1 QDWQPPFA
9 CDVDKLHFTPR
20 IQRLNELE
28 AQTRVKLNFLDQIA
42 KFWELQGCTLKIPH
56 VERKILDLFQ
66 LNRLVAEEGGFD
78 VVCKERK
85 WTKIA
90 TRMGFAPG
98 KAVGSHIRAH
108 YERIL
113 YPYNLF
119 QSGASLLC
127 LQKPDLTSDTKD
139 KEYKPHDIP
148 QRQSVQPSETCP
160 PARRAKRLR
169 AEVRE
174 SVFLWASALWG
185 QYLNFA
191 ISILCFLVS
200 FPFQRESKTKL
211 HQKSQ
216 VTELPA
222 CSLTRSSLKCSN
234 SYSGTFLLQVDLY
247 VCLLCGSGN
256 DEDRLLLCD
265 GCDDSYHTFCLIP
278 PLHDVPK
285 GDWRCPQCLAQ
296 ECNKPQEAFGF
307 EQAARDYTLRTFG
320 EMADAF
326 KSDYFNMPVHMV
338 PTELVEKEF
347 WRLVS
352 TIEEDVTVEYGADI
366 ASKEFGSGFP
376 VRGGKFKVRP
386 EEEEYLDSG
395 WNLNNM
401 PVMEQSVLAH
411 ITADICGMKLPW
423 LYVGMCFSSFCWHIE
438 DHWSYSINYL
448 HWGEP
453 KTWYGA
459 PGYAAEQLED
469 VMKKLAPELFES
481 QPDLLHQL
489 VTIMNPNTLMAHG
502 VPVYRTNQCAGEFVI
517 TFPRAYHSGFNQ
529 GFNFAEAVNFCTV
542 DWLPLGRQCVEHYRL
557 LHRYCVFSHDEM
569 ICKMASKAD
578 VLDVVVAST
587 VQKDMAVMIEDEKRL
602 REKLDK
608 LGVTDSERVAFEL
621 FPDDERQCLKCK
633 TTCFMSAVYCPC
645 KPGLLVCLYHVED
658 LCSCP
663 TYKYKLGYRYT
674 LEELY
679 PMMTALKMRA
689 ESYNEW
695 ASNVNEALEAKIN
708 NKKSLISFKALIEES
723 EMKKFP
729 DNDLLR
735 HLRLVT
741 QDADKCASVAQ
752 QLLNGKR
759 QTRYRSG
766 GGKCQNQ
773 LTVNELRLF
782 VRQLYALPCVLSQ
795 TPLLKDLLDRV
806 EAFQQQSQK
815 LLSEEMPSAADLQEL
830 LDVSFDFDVDLPQL
844 AELRIRLEQ
853 ARWLEDVQLT
863 SSDHSSLTL
872 DDMRRLIDSGVG
884 LAPYPAVEKAMAK
897 LQELLT
903 VSEHWDDKARNLI
916 KARPR
921 QSLSSLVAAVKEIE
935 EIPAYL
941 PSGVALKDAV
951 QKAKDWLQEV
961 EALQVGG
968 RVPVLDTLA
977 ELVTRG
983 RSIPVHLDYLPRL
996 ESLVSEVQA
1005 WKECAANTFLC
1016 ENSPYSLLEVLCPR
1030 CDIGMLNLKRK
1041 QKKLKETVP
1050 SGKKKST
1057 KLETLS
1063 DLERALSES
1072 KDTASA
1078 MATLGEARLKEMEAL
1093 RSLRAAN
1100 EVKVLSSEEDTEL
1113 KVCLCQKE
1121 PAAPMIQ
1128 CELCRGFFH
1137 TGCVSVPTVL
1147 QGPRVWLCPHC
1158 HRSEKPPLEKIL
1170 PLLASLQRIRVRL
1183 PEGDALRYMIER
1195 TVNWQHRAQQML
1207 YSGNLKLIQDKVGS
1221 GLLYTR
1227 WQTTSGQLPET
1238 NKVRLKLLVGF
1249 LAVGDAWDTTHYPS
1263 PAGHGAI
1270 GHNSL
1275 CVAIQPVLY
1284 PSDPSI
1290 KSMSLQLR
1298 QGCCV
1303 GQYQMLCTSPGA
1315 ELKLWCQWIRGEVLV
1330 SAVSQHCCPVLVSGL
1345 MNATSPREAS
1355 SSNHG
1360 SWAALALAK
1369 VKNVEHLDG
1378 FEKVTCKNSCGDCTE
1393 LDELMMEAQLLQVS
1407 LPEIQELYQ
1416 ILFTKQSP
1424 ALQTEQR
1431 SPAGAPRKKDGIS
1444 YMERKLKRRF
1454 ERESFCDGKRA
1465 RVKKVRTPKKKKLKL
1480 NHSKDL
1486 CTNKLERERERLL
1499 EMQRSAESHL
1509 LPSDTS
1515 FSEQEDSEDEDAIC
1529 PAVNCLQPEGD
1540 EVDWVQ
1546 CDGSCNQWFHQVCVG
1561 ISPEMAEKEDYIC
1574 ISCTGK

>member
-1 QDWQPPFA
+1 MEAPGPRPAPALGGPGPLGEFLPPPECPVFEPSWEEFADPFAFIHKIRPIAEQTGICKVRPPPDWQPPFA

-42 KFWELQGCTLKIPH
+42 KYWELQGSTLKIPH

-66 LNRLVAEEGGFD
+66 LNKLVAEEGGFA
-78 VVCKERK
+78 VVCKDRK

-90 TRMGFAPG
+90 TKMGFAPG
-98 KAVGSHIRAH
+98 KAVGSHIRGH

-113 YPYNLF
+113 NPYNLF
-119 QSGASLLC
+119 LSGDSLRC
-127 LQKPDLTSDTKD
+127 LQKPNLTTDTKD

-148 QRQSVQPSETCP
+148 QRQSVQPLETCP
-160 PARRAKRLR
+160 PARRAKRMR
-169 AEVRE
+169 AEAMNIKIEPEETAEARTHNLRRRMGCPAPKCE
-174 SVFLWASALWG
+174 NEKAGKNSLKPEPAERKE
-185 QYLNFA
+185 
-191 ISILCFLVS
+191 C
-200 FPFQRESKTKL
+200 
-211 HQKSQ
+211 
-216 VTELPA
+216 VTESEKEKP
-222 CSLTRSSLKCSN
+222 RSRAKKTTSA
-234 SYSGTFLLQVDLY
+234 VDLY

-285 GDWRCPQCLAQ
+285 GDWRCPKCLAQ
-296 ECNKPQEAFGF
+296 ECSKPQEAFGF

-376 VRGGKFKVRP
+376 VRDGKVKLSP

-453 KTWYGA
+453 KTWYGV
-459 PGYAAEQLED
+459 PGYAAEQLET
-469 VMKKLAPELFES
+469 VMKRLAPELFIS

-489 VTIMNPNTLMAHG
+489 VTIMNPNTLMTHE

-587 VQKDMAVMIEDEKRL
+587 VQKDMAIMIEDEKAL
-602 REKLDK
+602 RETVRK
-608 LGVTDSERVAFEL
+608 LGVIDSERMDFEL
-621 FPDDERQCLKCK
+621 LPDDERQCVKCK
-633 TTCFMSAVYCPC
+633 TTCFMSAISCSC
-645 KPGLLVCLYHVED
+645 KPGLLVCLHHVKE

-663 TYKYKLGYRYT
+663 PYKYKLRYRYT
-674 LEELY
+674 LDDLY
-679 PMMTALKMRA
+679 PMMNALKLRA

-695 ASNVNEALEAKIN
+695 ALNVNEALEAKIN
-708 NKKSLISFKALIEES
+708 KKKSLVSFKALIEES

-741 QDADKCASVAQ
+741 QDAEKCASVAQ

-766 GGKCQNQ
+766 GGKSHNQ
-773 LTVNELRLF
+773 LTVNELRQF
-782 VRQLYALPCVLSQ
+782 VSQLHALPCVLSQ
-795 TPLLKDLLDRV
+795 TPLLKGLLTRV
-806 EAFQQQSQK
+806 EDFQQHSQK
-815 LLSEEMPSAADLQEL
+815 LLSEEMPSAAELQDL
-830 LDVSFDFDVDLPQL
+830 LDVSFEFDVELPQL
-844 AELRIRLEQ
+844 AEMRVRLEQ
-853 ARWLEDVQLT
+853 AHWLEEVQQACL
-863 SSDHSSLTL
+863 DPSSLTL
-872 DDMRRLIDSGVG
+872 DDMRRLIDLGVG
-884 LAPYPAVEKAMAK
+884 LAPYSAVEKAMAR

-903 VSEHWDDKARNLI
+903 VSEHWDDKARSLL

-921 QSLSSLVAAVKEIE
+921 HSLNSLATVVKEIE

-941 PSGVALKDAV
+941 PNGAALKDSV
-951 QKAKDWLQEV
+951 QRARDWLQDV
-961 EALQVGG
+961 EALQAGG
-968 RVPVLDTLA
+968 RVPVLDTLI

-983 RSIPVHLDYLPRL
+983 RSIPVHLNSLPRL
-996 ESLVSEVQA
+996 ESLVAEVHV
-1005 WKECAANTFLC
+1005 WKECAANTFLTD
-1016 ENSPYSLLEVLCPR
+1016 NSSYSLLE
-1030 CDIGMLNLKRK
+1030 
-1041 QKKLKETVP
+1041 
-1050 SGKKKST
+1050 
-1057 KLETLS
+1057 
-1063 DLERALSES
+1063 
-1072 KDTASA
+1072 
-1078 MATLGEARLKEMEAL
+1078 MATLGEARLREMEAL
-1093 RSLRAAN
+1093 QSLRQAN
-1100 EVKVLSSEEDTEL
+1100 EGKLLSPVQDVEM
-1113 KVCLCQKE
+1113 KVCLCQKA

-1128 CELCRGFFH
+1128 CELCRDAFH
-1137 TGCVSVPTVL
+1137 TGCVAVPSIT
-1147 QGPRVWLCPHC
+1147 QGPRIWLCPHC
-1158 HRSEKPPLEKIL
+1158 RRSEKPPLEKIL

-1195 TVNWQHRAQQML
+1195 TVNWQHRARQL
-1207 YSGNLKLIQDKVGS
+1207 LSSGNLQSMQERAGS
-1221 GLLYTR
+1221 GLLCGR
-1227 WQTTSGQLPET
+1227 WQAAAGQAPET
-1238 NKVRLKLLVGF
+1238 SKLSQPPGSTSFSLP
-1249 LAVGDAWDTTHYPS
+1249 DDWDNRTSYLHS
-1263 PAGHGAI
+1263 PFSTGRSCIPLHG
-1270 GHNSL
+1270 L
-1275 CVAIQPVLY
+1275 
-1284 PSDPSI
+1284 
-1290 KSMSLQLR
+1290 
-1298 QGCCV
+1298 
-1303 GQYQMLCTSPGA
+1303 SPEVS
-1315 ELKLWCQWIRGEVLV
+1315 ELL
-1330 SAVSQHCCPVLVSGL
+1330 
-1345 MNATSPREAS
+1345 
-1355 SSNHG
+1355 
-1360 SWAALALAK
+1360 
-1369 VKNVEHLDG
+1369 
-1378 FEKVTCKNSCGDCTE
+1378 
-1393 LDELMMEAQLLQVS
+1393 MEAQLLQVS

-1416 ILFTKQSP
+1416 TLLAKPSP
-1424 ALQTEQR
+1424 AQQADR
-1431 SPAGAPRKKDGIS
+1431 GSPVRPSSEKSDGCRAKRDGVGGLES
-1444 YMERKLKRRF
+1444 KLKRRL
-1454 ERESFCDGKRA
+1454 EREGLSAERWE
-1465 RVKKVRTPKKKKLKL
+1465 RVAKTRTPKKKRIKL
-1480 NHSKDL
+1480 SRRKD
-1486 CTNKLERERERLL
+1486 TNSFKLERARGSELVP
-1499 EMQRSAESHL
+1499 SADTQS

-1515 FSEQEDSEDEDAIC
+1515 CSEQEASEDEDAVC
-1529 PAVNCLQPEGD
+1529 PAASCLQPEGD

-1546 CDGSCNQWFHQVCVG
+1546 CDGSCNRWFHQVCVG
-1561 ISPEMAEKEDYIC
+1561 VSPETAEEEDYVC
-1574 ISCTGK
+1574 ACCAATDAPGRR

>member
-1 QDWQPPFA
+1 MAEFLPPPECPVFEPSWEEFADPFAFIHKIRPIAEQTGICKDWQPPFA

-119 QSGASLLC
+119 QSGASLLAPDICSKLMCLVDHAVLKKC
-127 LQKPDLTSDTKD
+127 LQKPDLTNDTKD

-169 AEVRE
+169 AEATNIKTESETPEARTHNLRRRMGCTPSKCENEKEIHSTVKRE
-174 SVFLWASALWG
+174 LAEKREHTGDMEKEKPKSRSKKPTS
-185 QYLNFA
+185 
-191 ISILCFLVS
+191 SIIRKIHG
-200 FPFQRESKTKL
+200 PK
-211 HQKSQ
+211 
-216 VTELPA
+216 
-222 CSLTRSSLKCSN
+222 
-234 SYSGTFLLQVDLY
+234 VDLY

-376 VRGGKFKVRP
+376 VRDGKFKVRP

-557 LHRYCVFSHDEM
+557 LNRYCVFSHDEM

-578 VLDVVVAST
+578 DLDVVVAST
-587 VQKDMAVMIEDEKRL
+587 VQKDMSIMIEDERAL
-602 REKLDK
+602 REAVRK
-608 LGVTDSERVAFEL
+608 LGVTETERVAFEML
-621 FPDDERQCLKCK
+621 PDDERQCLKCK
-633 TTCFMSAVYCPC
+633 TTCFMSAVYCSC

-674 LEELY
+674 LDDLY
-679 PMMTALKMRA
+679 PMMNALKSRA

-723 EMKKFP
+723 EIKKFP

-766 GGKCQNQ
+766 GGKSQNQ

-806 EAFQQQSQK
+806 EAFQQHSQK
-815 LLSEEMPSAADLQEL
+815 LLSEEIPSAAELQKL
-830 LDVSFDFDVDLPQL
+830 LDVSFEFDVDLPQL
-844 AELRIRLEQ
+844 PELRIRLEQ
-853 ARWLEDVQLT
+853 AHWLEDVQQACA
-863 SSDHSSLTL
+863 DQSSLTL

-903 VSEHWDDKARNLI
+903 ISEHWDDKARNLI

-921 QSLSSLVAAVKEIE
+921 QTLSSLVAAVKEIE

-941 PSGVALKDAV
+941 PNGIVLKDVA

-961 EALQVGG
+961 EALQGGG
-968 RVPVLDTLA
+968 RVPVLDTLV
-977 ELVTRG
+977 ELLTRG

-996 ESLVSEVQA
+996 ESLVAEVQA
-1005 WKECAANTFLC
+1005 WKECASNTFLT
-1016 ENSPYSLLEVLCPR
+1016 ENSPYCLLEVLCPR
-1030 CDIGMLNLKRK
+1030 CDIGISGLKKK
-1041 QKKLKETVP
+1041 QKKLKEPVP
-1050 SGKKKST
+1050 SGKKKGT
-1057 KLETLS
+1057 KLESLS

-1072 KDTASA
+1072 RDTASA

-1093 RSLRAAN
+1093 RCLRAAN
-1100 EVKVLSSEEDTEL
+1100 EGKVLATEEDGEM

-1121 PAAPMIQ
+1121 PVAPMIQ

-1137 TGCVSVPTVL
+1137 TSCVSAPSIL
-1147 QGPRVWLCPHC
+1147 QGPHVWLCPHC

-1207 YSGNLKLIQDKVGS
+1207 YSGNLKHIQDKVGS
-1221 GLLYTR
+1221 GLLYSR
-1227 WQTTSGQLPET
+1227 WQTTAGQLPET
-1238 NKVRLKLLVGF
+1238 NKVSQTIGAMSFSLPH
-1249 LAVGDAWDTTHYPS
+1249 DWDSRTIYLHS
-1263 PAGHGAI
+1263 PF
-1270 GHNSL
+1270 ST
-1275 CVAIQPVLY
+1275 
-1284 PSDPSI
+1284 
-1290 KSMSLQLR
+1290 
-1298 QGCCV
+1298 
-1303 GQYQMLCTSPGA
+1303 GQNCIPLHV
-1315 ELKLWCQWIRGEVLV
+1315 I
-1330 SAVSQHCCPVLVSGL
+1330 SA
-1345 MNATSPREAS
+1345 
-1355 SSNHG
+1355 
-1360 SWAALALAK
+1360 
-1369 VKNVEHLDG
+1369 
-1378 FEKVTCKNSCGDCTE
+1378 E

-1424 ALQTEQR
+1424 VLQAEQK
-1431 SPAGAPRKKDGIS
+1431 SPVGPLNEKNEYCRGRRDGVG

-1454 ERESFCDGKRA
+1454 EREGFCDGKRA
-1465 RVKKVRTPKKKKLKL
+1465 RIKKMKTPKKKKLKL
-1480 NHSKDL
+1480 NYSKDL
-1486 CTNKLERERERLL
+1486 SNNKLERERERERLI
-1499 EMQRSAESHL
+1499 EVQRSSESHL

-1529 PAVNCLQPEGD
+1529 PAMNCLQPEGD

-1561 ISPEMAEKEDYIC
+1561 VSPEMAEKEDYIC
-1574 ISCTGK
+1574 VSCAGKDSQHRK

>member
-1 QDWQPPFA
+1 MEAPGPRPAPALGGPGPLGEFLPPPECPVFEPSWEEFADPFAFIHKIRPIAEQTGICKVRPPPDWQPPFA

-42 KFWELQGCTLKIPH
+42 KYWELQGSTLKIPH

-66 LNRLVAEEGGFD
+66 LNKLVAEEGGFA
-78 VVCKERK
+78 VVCKDRK

-90 TRMGFAPG
+90 TKMGFAPG
-98 KAVGSHIRAH
+98 KAVGSHIRGH

-113 YPYNLF
+113 NPYNLF
-119 QSGASLLC
+119 LSGDSLRC
-127 LQKPDLTSDTKD
+127 LQKPNLTTDTKD

-148 QRQSVQPSETCP
+148 QRQSVQPLETCP
-160 PARRAKRLR
+160 PARRAKRMR
-169 AEVRE
+169 AEAMNIKIEPEETAEARTHN
-174 SVFLWASALWG
+174 LRRRMG
-185 QYLNFA
+185 
-191 ISILCFLVS
+191 C
-200 FPFQRESKTKL
+200 
-211 HQKSQ
+211 
-216 VTELPA
+216 PA
-222 CSLTRSSLKCSN
+222 PKCENEKDGKSSLKQEPAERKECITESEKEKPR
-234 SYSGTFLLQVDLY
+234 SRAKKTTSAVDLY

-285 GDWRCPQCLAQ
+285 GDWRCPKCLAQ
-296 ECNKPQEAFGF
+296 ECSKPQEAFGF

-376 VRGGKFKVRP
+376 VRDGKVKLSP

-453 KTWYGA
+453 KTWYGV
-459 PGYAAEQLED
+459 PGYAAEQLET
-469 VMKKLAPELFES
+469 VMKRLAPELFIS

-489 VTIMNPNTLMAHG
+489 VTIMNPNTLMTHE

-587 VQKDMAVMIEDEKRL
+587 VQKDMAIMIEDEKAL
-602 REKLDK
+602 RETVRK
-608 LGVTDSERVAFEL
+608 LGVIDSERMDFEL
-621 FPDDERQCLKCK
+621 LPDDERQCVKCK
-633 TTCFMSAVYCPC
+633 TTCFMSAISCSC
-645 KPGLLVCLYHVED
+645 KPGLLVCLHHVKE

-663 TYKYKLGYRYT
+663 SYKYKLRYRYT
-674 LEELY
+674 LDDLY
-679 PMMTALKMRA
+679 PMMNALKLRA

-695 ASNVNEALEAKIN
+695 ALNVNEALEAKIN
-708 NKKSLISFKALIEES
+708 KKKSLVSFKALIEES

-741 QDADKCASVAQ
+741 QDAEKCASVAQ

-766 GGKCQNQ
+766 GGKSHNQ
-773 LTVNELRLF
+773 LTVNELRQF
-782 VRQLYALPCVLSQ
+782 VSQLHALPCVLSQ
-795 TPLLKDLLDRV
+795 TPLLKDLLNRV
-806 EAFQQQSQK
+806 EDFQQHSQK
-815 LLSEEMPSAADLQEL
+815 LLSEEMPSAAELQDL
-830 LDVSFDFDVDLPQL
+830 LDVSFEFDVELPQL
-844 AELRIRLEQ
+844 AEMRVRLEQ
-853 ARWLEDVQLT
+853 AHWLEEVQQACL
-863 SSDHSSLTL
+863 DPSSLTL
-872 DDMRRLIDSGVG
+872 DDMRRLIDLGVG
-884 LAPYPAVEKAMAK
+884 LAPYSAVEKAMAR

-903 VSEHWDDKARNLI
+903 VSEHWDDKARSLL

-921 QSLSSLVAAVKEIE
+921 HSLNSLATVVKEIE

-941 PSGVALKDAV
+941 PNGAALKDSV
-951 QKAKDWLQEV
+951 QRARDWLQDV
-961 EALQVGG
+961 EALQAGG
-968 RVPVLDTLA
+968 RVPVLDTLI

-983 RSIPVHLDYLPRL
+983 RSIPVHLNSLPRL
-996 ESLVSEVQA
+996 ESLVAEVHV
-1005 WKECAANTFLC
+1005 WKECAANTFLT
-1016 ENSPYSLLEVLCPR
+1016 ENSSYSLLE
-1030 CDIGMLNLKRK
+1030 
-1041 QKKLKETVP
+1041 
-1050 SGKKKST
+1050 
-1057 KLETLS
+1057 
-1063 DLERALSES
+1063 
-1072 KDTASA
+1072 
-1078 MATLGEARLKEMEAL
+1078 MATLGEARLREMEAL
-1093 RSLRAAN
+1093 QSLRQAN
-1100 EVKVLSSEEDTEL
+1100 EGKLLSPVQDVEM
-1113 KVCLCQKE
+1113 KVCLCQKA

-1128 CELCRGFFH
+1128 CELCRDAFH
-1137 TGCVSVPTVL
+1137 TGCVAVPSIA
-1147 QGPRVWLCPHC
+1147 QGPRIWLCPHC
-1158 HRSEKPPLEKIL
+1158 RRSEKPPLEKIL

-1195 TVNWQHRAQQML
+1195 TVNWQHRARQL
-1207 YSGNLKLIQDKVGS
+1207 LSSGNLQPTQERTGS
-1221 GLLYTR
+1221 GLLCGR
-1227 WQTTSGQLPET
+1227 RQAAAGQAPET
-1238 NKVRLKLLVGF
+1238 SKLSQPPASTSFSLPG
-1249 LAVGDAWDTTHYPS
+1249 AWDSRTSYLHS
-1263 PAGHGAI
+1263 PFSAGRSCIPLHG
-1270 GHNSL
+1270 L
-1275 CVAIQPVLY
+1275 
-1284 PSDPSI
+1284 
-1290 KSMSLQLR
+1290 
-1298 QGCCV
+1298 
-1303 GQYQMLCTSPGA
+1303 SPEVS
-1315 ELKLWCQWIRGEVLV
+1315 ELL
-1330 SAVSQHCCPVLVSGL
+1330 
-1345 MNATSPREAS
+1345 
-1355 SSNHG
+1355 
-1360 SWAALALAK
+1360 
-1369 VKNVEHLDG
+1369 
-1378 FEKVTCKNSCGDCTE
+1378 
-1393 LDELMMEAQLLQVS
+1393 MEAQLLQVS

-1416 ILFTKQSP
+1416 MLLAKPSP
-1424 ALQTEQR
+1424 AQQADR
-1431 SPAGAPRKKDGIS
+1431 SSPARPSSEKSDGCRGKRDGVS
-1444 YMERKLKRRF
+1444 GLESKLKRRL
-1454 ERESFCDGKRA
+1454 EREGLSSERWD
-1465 RVKKVRTPKKKKLKL
+1465 RVAKTRTPKKKRIKLS
-1480 NHSKDL
+1480 HRKD
-1486 CTNKLERERERLL
+1486 TNSFKLERARGHELVP
-1499 EMQRSAESHL
+1499 SADTQS
-1509 LPSDTS
+1509 LPADASC
-1515 FSEQEDSEDEDAIC
+1515 SEHEDSGDEDAVC
-1529 PAVNCLQPEGD
+1529 PAVSCLQPEGD

-1546 CDGSCNQWFHQVCVG
+1546 CDGSCNRWFHQVCVG
-1561 ISPEMAEKEDYIC
+1561 VCPETAEEEDYVC
-1574 ISCTGK
+1574 ACCAAPGAPGRS

>member
-1 QDWQPPFA
+1 GSRQPFPRLE
-9 CDVDKLHFTPR
+9 CLHLF
-20 IQRLNELE
+20 LG
-28 AQTRVKLNFLDQIA
+28 AQ
-42 KFWELQGCTLKIPH
+42 
-56 VERKILDLFQ
+56 
-66 LNRLVAEEGGFD
+66 
-78 VVCKERK
+78 
-85 WTKIA
+85 
-90 TRMGFAPG
+90 
-98 KAVGSHIRAH
+98 
-108 YERIL
+108 Y
-113 YPYNLF
+113 Y
-119 QSGASLLC
+119 
-127 LQKPDLTSDTKD
+127 
-139 KEYKPHDIP
+139 
-148 QRQSVQPSETCP
+148 
-160 PARRAKRLR
+160 
-169 AEVRE
+169 
-174 SVFLWASALWG
+174 
-185 QYLNFA
+185 
-191 ISILCFLVS
+191 
-200 FPFQRESKTKL
+200 
-211 HQKSQ
+211 
-216 VTELPA
+216 
-222 CSLTRSSLKCSN
+222 LKCSN
-234 SYSGTFLLQVDLY
+234 SHSGNFLLQVDLY

-557 LHRYCVFSHDEM
+557 LNRYCVFSHDEM

-587 VQKDMAVMIEDEKRL
+587 VQKDMAIMIEDEKRL
-602 REKLDK
+602 REKVDK

-663 TYKYKLGYRYT
+663 TYKYKLG
-674 LEELY
+674 
-679 PMMTALKMRA
+679 ALKMRA

-708 NKKSLISFKALIEES
+708 NKKSKYLTFCLQRIILD

-815 LLSEEMPSAADLQEL
+815 LLSEEMPSAAELQEL

-853 ARWLEDVQLT
+853 ARWLEDVQLA
-863 SSDHSSLTL
+863 SSDQNSLTL

-921 QSLSSLVAAVKEIE
+921 QSLSSLVPAVKEIE

-941 PSGVALKDAV
+941 PNGVALKDAV

-1041 QKKLKETVP
+1041 QKKLKEPVP

-1057 KLETLS
+1057 KLETLG

-1072 KDTASA
+1072 KDTAS

-1137 TGCVSVPTVL
+1137 TGCVSVPNIL

-1221 GLLYTR
+1221 GLFYNR
-1227 WQTTSGQLPET
+1227 WQATAGQLPET
-1238 NKVRLKLLVGF
+1238 NKVRLSCFWVS
-1249 LAVGDAWDTTHYPS
+1249 WQW
-1263 PAGHGAI
+1263 
-1270 GHNSL
+1270 NE
-1275 CVAIQPVLY
+1275 
-1284 PSDPSI
+1284 
-1290 KSMSLQLR
+1290 
-1298 QGCCV
+1298 CC
-1303 GQYQMLCTSPGA
+1303 
-1315 ELKLWCQWIRGEVLV
+1315 RG
-1330 SAVSQHCCPVLVSGL
+1330 
-1345 MNATSPREAS
+1345 
-1355 SSNHG
+1355 
-1360 SWAALALAK
+1360 
-1369 VKNVEHLDG
+1369 
-1378 FEKVTCKNSCGDCTE
+1378 
-1393 LDELMMEAQLLQVS
+1393 
-1407 LPEIQELYQ
+1407 
-1416 ILFTKQSP
+1416 
-1424 ALQTEQR
+1424 
-1431 SPAGAPRKKDGIS
+1431 KKDGIS

-1454 ERESFCDGKRA
+1454 ERESFCDEKRA
-1465 RVKKVRTPKKKKLKL
+1465 RVKKMRTPKKKKLKL

-1486 CTNKLERERERLL
+1486 CTNKLERERERLF
-1499 EMQRSAESHL
+1499 EMQRSSESHL
-1509 LPSDTS
+1509 LPSDVS

-1574 ISCTGK
+1574 ISCTGKNSQYRK

>member
-1 QDWQPPFA
+1 IAGAGGPAMAEFLPPPECPVFEPSWEEFADPFAFIHKIRPIAEQTGICKVRPPPDWQPPFA

-78 VVCKERK
+78 LVCKERK

-90 TRMGFAPG
+90 IRMGFAPG

-119 QSGASLLC
+119 QSGVS
-127 LQKPDLTSDTKD
+127 KIMTGVEKVN
-139 KEYKPHDIP
+139 KE
-148 QRQSVQPSETCP
+148 VLFTPSQNT
-160 PARRAKRLR
+160 RTRGHQMKLIGSSFKTNKRKY
-169 AEVRE
+169 
-174 SVFLWASALWG
+174 FFT
-185 QYLNFA
+185 Q
-191 ISILCFLVS
+191 C
-200 FPFQRESKTKL
+200 T
-211 HQKSQ
+211 
-216 VTELPA
+216 LPK
-222 CSLTRSSLKCSN
+222 CSLAMNCLKHLN
-234 SYSGTFLLQVDLY
+234 SHFGNFLLQVDLY

-376 VRGGKFKVRP
+376 VRDRKIKFRP

-469 VMKKLAPELFES
+469 VMKKLAPELFVS

-557 LHRYCVFSHDEM
+557 LNRYCVFSHDEM

-587 VQKDMAVMIEDEKRL
+587 VQKDMAVMIEDEKAL
-602 REKLDK
+602 REAVHK
-608 LGVTDSERVAFEL
+608 LGVTDSERMAFEML
-621 FPDDERQCLKCK
+621 PDDERQCIKCK
-633 TTCFMSAVYCPC
+633 TTCFMSAVYCSC
-645 KPGLLVCLYHVED
+645 KPGLLVCLYHIED

-663 TYKYKLGYRYT
+663 TYKYTLGYRYK
-674 LEELY
+674 LDDLY
-679 PMMTALKMRA
+679 PMMNALKLRA

-695 ASNVNEALEAKIN
+695 ASKVNEALEAKIN
-708 NKKSLISFKALIEES
+708 NKRSLISFKALIEES
-723 EMKKFP
+723 EMRKFP

-766 GGKCQNQ
+766 GGKSPNQ

-795 TPLLKDLLDRV
+795 TPLLKDLLNRV
-806 EAFQQQSQK
+806 EAFQQHSQK
-815 LLSEEMPSAADLQEL
+815 LLSEEMPSAAELQEL
-830 LDVSFDFDVDLPQL
+830 LNVSFEFDVDLPQL

-853 ARWLEDVQLT
+853 ARWLEDVQQACL
-863 SSDHSSLTL
+863 DQSSLTL

-884 LAPYPAVEKAMAK
+884 LTPHSAVEKAMAK

-921 QSLSSLVAAVKEIE
+921 QSVSSLAAAVKEIE

-941 PSGVALKDAV
+941 PNGIALKDAV

-961 EALQVGG
+961 EALQAGG
-968 RVPVLDTLA
+968 RVPVLDTLV
-977 ELVTRG
+977 EFVTRG

-996 ESLVSEVQA
+996 ESLVADVQA
-1005 WKECAANTFLC
+1005 WKECAANTFLT
-1016 ENSPYSLLEVLCPR
+1016 ENSPYSLLEVLSPR
-1030 CDIGMLNLKRK
+1030 CDIGTLGLKRK
-1041 QKKLKETVP
+1041 QKKLKEPVP
-1050 SGKKKST
+1050 NGKKRGT
-1057 KLETLS
+1057 RLESLC
-1063 DLERALSES
+1063 DLERALCES
-1072 KDTASA
+1072 KETASA

-1100 EVKVLSSEEDTEL
+1100 EGKVLSNEDDAEM

-1121 PAAPMIQ
+1121 PAAPMIK
-1128 CELCRGFFH
+1128 CDLCRGVFH
-1137 TGCVSVPTVL
+1137 TSCVSVPSIF

-1207 YSGNLKLIQDKVGS
+1207 YSGNLNLIQDKIGS
-1221 GLLYTR
+1221 GLLYNR
-1227 WQTTSGQLPET
+1227 WQATAYQLPET
-1238 NKVRLKLLVGF
+1238 NKVRLNLLLGVGRSD
-1249 LAVGDAWDTTHYPS
+1249 LSSARANECCRGKRDGVGS
-1263 PAGHGAI
+1263 
-1270 GHNSL
+1270 
-1275 CVAIQPVLY
+1275 V
-1284 PSDPSI
+1284 
-1290 KSMSLQLR
+1290 
-1298 QGCCV
+1298 
-1303 GQYQMLCTSPGA
+1303 
-1315 ELKLWCQWIRGEVLV
+1315 
-1330 SAVSQHCCPVLVSGL
+1330 
-1345 MNATSPREAS
+1345 
-1355 SSNHG
+1355 
-1360 SWAALALAK
+1360 
-1369 VKNVEHLDG
+1369 
-1378 FEKVTCKNSCGDCTE
+1378 
-1393 LDELMMEAQLLQVS
+1393 
-1407 LPEIQELYQ
+1407 
-1416 ILFTKQSP
+1416 
-1424 ALQTEQR
+1424 
-1431 SPAGAPRKKDGIS
+1431 
-1444 YMERKLKRRF
+1444 ERKLKRRF
-1454 ERESFCDGKRA
+1454 EREGFCGEKRA
-1465 RVKKVRTPKKKKLKL
+1465 RVKKMRTPKKKKLKL
-1480 NHSKDL
+1480 NPSKDL
-1486 CTNKLERERERLL
+1486 SNSKLERERERLF
-1499 EMQRSAESHL
+1499 EAQRSSESHL
-1509 LPSDTS
+1509 LPLDMS

-1574 ISCTGK
+1574 ISCTGKDSQY

>member
-1 QDWQPPFA
+1 MEAPGPRPVPALGGPGPLGEFLPPPECPVFEPSWEEFADPFAFIHKIRPIAEQTGICKVRPPPDWQPPFA

-42 KFWELQGCTLKIPH
+42 KYWELQGSTLKIPH

-66 LNRLVAEEGGFD
+66 LNKLVAEEGGFA
-78 VVCKERK
+78 VVCKDRK

-90 TRMGFAPG
+90 TKMGFAPG
-98 KAVGSHIRAH
+98 KAVGSHIRGH

-113 YPYNLF
+113 NPYNLF
-119 QSGASLLC
+119 LSGDSLRC
-127 LQKPDLTSDTKD
+127 LQKPNLTTDTKD

-160 PARRAKRLR
+160 PARRAKRMR
-169 AEVRE
+169 AEAMNIKIEPEETTEARTHNLRRRMGCAAPKCENDKDVK
-174 SVFLWASALWG
+174 S
-185 QYLNFA
+185 
-191 ISILCFLVS
+191 SIKQEPV
-200 FPFQRESKTKL
+200 EKKEY
-211 HQKSQ
+211 
-216 VTELPA
+216 VTESEKEKPKSRA
-222 CSLTRSSLKCSN
+222 KKTTN
-234 SYSGTFLLQVDLY
+234 AVDLY
-247 VCLLCGSGN
+247 VCLLCGSGS

-285 GDWRCPQCLAQ
+285 GDWRCPKCLAQ
-296 ECNKPQEAFGF
+296 ECSKPQEAFGF

-376 VRGGKFKVRP
+376 VRDGKVKLSP

-453 KTWYGA
+453 KTWYGV
-459 PGYAAEQLED
+459 PGYAAEQLET
-469 VMKKLAPELFES
+469 VMKKLAPELFIS

-489 VTIMNPNTLMAHG
+489 VTIMNPNTLMTHE

-587 VQKDMAVMIEDEKRL
+587 VQKDMAIMIEDEKVL
-602 REKLDK
+602 RETVRK
-608 LGVTDSERVAFEL
+608 LGVIDSERMDFEL
-621 FPDDERQCLKCK
+621 LPDDERQCVKCK
-633 TTCFMSAVYCPC
+633 TTCFMSAISCC
-645 KPGLLVCLYHVED
+645 CRPGLLVCLHHVKE

-663 TYKYKLGYRYT
+663 PYKYKLRYRYT
-674 LEELY
+674 LDDLY
-679 PMMTALKMRA
+679 PMMNALKLRA

-695 ASNVNEALEAKIN
+695 ALNVNEALEAKIN
-708 NKKSLISFKALIEES
+708 KKKSLVNFKALIEES

-741 QDADKCASVAQ
+741 QDAEKCASVAQ

-766 GGKCQNQ
+766 GGKSHNQ
-773 LTVNELRLF
+773 LTVNELRQF
-782 VRQLYALPCVLSQ
+782 VTQLHALPCVLSQ
-795 TPLLKDLLDRV
+795 TPLLKDLLNRV
-806 EAFQQQSQK
+806 EDFQQHSQK
-815 LLSEEMPSAADLQEL
+815 LLSEEMPSAAELQDL
-830 LDVSFDFDVDLPQL
+830 LDVSFDFDVELPQL
-844 AELRIRLEQ
+844 AEMRVRLEQ
-853 ARWLEDVQLT
+853 AHWLEEVQQACQ
-863 SSDHSSLTL
+863 DPSSLTL
-872 DDMRRLIDSGVG
+872 DDMRRLIDLGVG
-884 LAPYPAVEKAMAK
+884 LAPYSAVEKAMAR

-903 VSEHWDDKARNLI
+903 VSEHWDDKARSLL

-921 QSLSSLVAAVKEIE
+921 HSLSSLAAVVKEIE
-935 EIPAYL
+935 EIPAHL
-941 PSGVALKDAV
+941 PNGAALKDSV
-951 QKAKDWLQEV
+951 QRAREWLQEA
-961 EALQVGG
+961 EALQAGG
-968 RVPVLDTLA
+968 RVPVLGALV

-983 RSIPVHLDYLPRL
+983 RCIPVHLPSLPRL
-996 ESLVSEVQA
+996 ESLVAEVHV
-1005 WKECAANTFLC
+1005 WKECAANTFLTK
-1016 ENSPYSLLEVLCPR
+1016 NSSYSLLE
-1030 CDIGMLNLKRK
+1030 
-1041 QKKLKETVP
+1041 
-1050 SGKKKST
+1050 
-1057 KLETLS
+1057 
-1063 DLERALSES
+1063 
-1072 KDTASA
+1072 
-1078 MATLGEARLKEMEAL
+1078 MAALGEARAREMEAL
-1093 RSLRAAN
+1093 QSLRQAN
-1100 EVKVLSSEEDTEL
+1100 EGRLLSPVHHVEMR
-1113 KVCLCQKE
+1113 VCVCQKA

-1128 CELCRGFFH
+1128 CELCRDAFH
-1137 TGCVSVPTVL
+1137 TSCVAAPSIP
-1147 QGPRVWLCPHC
+1147 QGPRIWLCPNC
-1158 HRSEKPPLEKIL
+1158 RRSEKPPLEKIL

-1195 TVNWQHRAQQML
+1195 TVSWQHRARQL
-1207 YSGNLKLIQDKVGS
+1207 LSSGHLAALQDPVGS
-1221 GLLYTR
+1221 GLLCGR
-1227 WQTTSGQLPET
+1227 WQAAAGQVPET
-1238 NKVRLKLLVGF
+1238 SKISQPPGPTSFSLPDDWDSRTSYLHSPFSTGRSCVPLHGISPEVNELL
-1249 LAVGDAWDTTHYPS
+1249 
-1263 PAGHGAI
+1263 
-1270 GHNSL
+1270 
-1275 CVAIQPVLY
+1275 
-1284 PSDPSI
+1284 
-1290 KSMSLQLR
+1290 
-1298 QGCCV
+1298 
-1303 GQYQMLCTSPGA
+1303 
-1315 ELKLWCQWIRGEVLV
+1315 
-1330 SAVSQHCCPVLVSGL
+1330 
-1345 MNATSPREAS
+1345 
-1355 SSNHG
+1355 
-1360 SWAALALAK
+1360 
-1369 VKNVEHLDG
+1369 
-1378 FEKVTCKNSCGDCTE
+1378 
-1393 LDELMMEAQLLQVS
+1393 MEAQLLQVS

-1416 ILFTKQSP
+1416 TLLAKPSP
-1424 ALQTEQR
+1424 PQQADHS
-1431 SPAGAPRKKDGIS
+1431 SPVRPGSEKSDGCRGKRDGASGLKS
-1444 YMERKLKRRF
+1444 KLKRRL
-1454 ERESFCDGKRA
+1454 EREGLSSERWDRITKMRA
-1465 RVKKVRTPKKKKLKL
+1465 PKKKRIKLS
-1480 NHSKDL
+1480 HPKDTDSL
-1486 CTNKLERERERLL
+1486 KLERECSYELVP
-1499 EMQRSAESHL
+1499 SADTQS
-1509 LPSDTS
+1509 LPSDS
-1515 FSEQEDSEDEDAIC
+1515 SSSEQEDSEDEDAIC
-1529 PAVNCLQPEGD
+1529 PAVSCLQPEGD

-1546 CDGSCNQWFHQVCVG
+1546 CDGSCSRWFHQVCVG
-1561 ISPEMAEKEDYIC
+1561 VSPETAEEEDYVC
-1574 ISCTGK
+1574 VRCAETDAPGRR

>member
-1 QDWQPPFA
+1 ARAGRTLFPAPAPPGRPGRAMAEFLPPPECPVFEPSWEEFADPFAFIHKIRPIAEQTGICKVRPPPDWQPPFA

-66 LNRLVAEEGGFD
+66 LNRLVAEQGGFD

-127 LQKPDLTSDTKD
+127 LQKPDLSSDTKD

-148 QRQSVQPSETCP
+148 QRQSVPPSESCP
-160 PARRAKRLR
+160 PARRAKRLTPEATNVKSETDPPEAR
-169 AEVRE
+169 THNLRRRMGCAPPKSEGGEMSFGECHRWE
-174 SVFLWASALWG
+174 LPNCFHPELPSALPLLLW
-185 QYLNFA
+185 
-191 ISILCFLVS
+191 VS
-200 FPFQRESKTKL
+200 
-211 HQKSQ
+211 
-216 VTELPA
+216 V
-222 CSLTRSSLKCSN
+222 
-234 SYSGTFLLQVDLY
+234 LQVDLY

-557 LHRYCVFSHDEM
+557 LNRYCVFSHDEM

-587 VQKDMAVMIEDEKRL
+587 VQKDMAIMIEEEKRL
-602 REKLDK
+602 REKVDK
-608 LGVTDSERVAFEL
+608 LGVTDSERVTFEL

-679 PMMTALKMRA
+679 PMMNALKMRA

-806 EAFQQQSQK
+806 ETFQQQSQK
-815 LLSEEMPSAADLQEL
+815 LLSEEMPSAAELQEL
-830 LDVSFDFDVDLPQL
+830 LDVSFDFDVELPQL
-844 AELRIRLEQ
+844 PELRARLEQ
-853 ARWLEDVQLT
+853 ARWLEDVQLAC
-863 SSDHSSLTL
+863 SEHSSLTL

-921 QSLSSLVAAVKEIE
+921 QFLSSLAAAVKELE

-941 PSGVALKDAV
+941 PNGAALKDAV

-961 EALQVGG
+961 EALQAGG
-968 RVPVLDTLA
+968 RVPVLDTLV
-977 ELVTRG
+977 ELVSRG
-983 RSIPVHLDYLPRL
+983 RSLPVHLEQLPRL
-996 ESLVSEVQA
+996 EALVAEVQA

-1016 ENSPYSLLEVLCPR
+1016 ENSPYSLLEVLCPW
-1030 CDIGMLNLKRK
+1030 CDIGMLSLKRK
-1041 QKKLKETVP
+1041 QKKLKEPVP

-1078 MATLGEARLKEMEAL
+1078 MATLGEARLREMEAL
-1093 RSLRAAN
+1093 RALRAAN
-1100 EVKVLSSEEDTEL
+1100 ELKVLASEEDAEL

-1137 TGCVSVPTVL
+1137 TGCVPVPGAAP
-1147 QGPRVWLCPHC
+1147 GPRVWLCPQC
-1158 HRSEKPPLEKIL
+1158 RRSEKPPLEKIL

-1207 YSGNLKLIQDKVGS
+1207 YSGNLKRIQDKVGS
-1221 GLLYTR
+1221 GLLYSR
-1227 WQTTSGQLPET
+1227 WQGSAGQLPET
-1238 NKVRLKLLVGF
+1238 NKVSQTIGAMSF
-1249 LAVGDAWDTTHYPS
+1249 SMPHDWDNRTMYLHS
-1263 PAGHGAI
+1263 PFSTG
-1270 GHNSL
+1270 
-1275 CVAIQPVLY
+1275 
-1284 PSDPSI
+1284 
-1290 KSMSLQLR
+1290 
-1298 QGCCV
+1298 
-1303 GQYQMLCTSPGA
+1303 
-1315 ELKLWCQWIRGEVLV
+1315 
-1330 SAVSQHCCPVLVSGL
+1330 QHCIPLHVVS
-1345 MNATSPREAS
+1345 
-1355 SSNHG
+1355 
-1360 SWAALALAK
+1360 
-1369 VKNVEHLDG
+1369 
-1378 FEKVTCKNSCGDCTE
+1378 TE

-1416 ILFTKQSP
+1416 ALFTKQSP
-1424 ALQTEQR
+1424 ALQPEQR
-1431 SPAGAPRKKDGIS
+1431 SPSTSECCRGKKDGMS

-1454 ERESFCDGKRA
+1454 ERETFCGEKRA
-1465 RVKKVRTPKKKKLKL
+1465 RVKKMRTPKKKKLKL
-1480 NHSKDL
+1480 SHSKDL
-1486 CTNKLERERERLL
+1486 CSNKLERERERLL
-1499 EMQRSAESHL
+1499 ELQRCSDSHL

-1574 ISCTGK
+1574 ASCAGKDAQGRK

>member
-78 VVCKERK
+78 VICKERK

-169 AEVRE
+169 AELRGREELSAGRVSVGTQHYRQWAAVYAKIVR
-174 SVFLWASALWG
+174 L
-185 QYLNFA
+185 YLDKQPKNMPG
-191 ISILCFLVS
+191 S
-200 FPFQRESKTKL
+200 QRKTNPK
-211 HQKSQ
+211 
-216 VTELPA
+216 A
-222 CSLTRSSLKCSN
+222 DLKNLLMLSH
-234 SYSGTFLLQVDLY
+234 SGTFLLQVDLY

-557 LHRYCVFSHDEM
+557 LNRYCVFSHDEM

-587 VQKDMAVMIEDEKRL
+587 VQKDMAIMIEDEKRL
-602 REKLDK
+602 REKVDK

-621 FPDDERQCLKCK
+621 LPDDERQCLKCK
-633 TTCFMSAVYCPC
+633 TTCFMSAVSCPC

-679 PMMTALKMRA
+679 PMMNALKMRA

-708 NKKSLISFKALIEES
+708 NKRSLISFKALIEES

-815 LLSEEMPSAADLQEL
+815 LLSEEMPSAAELQEL

-844 AELRIRLEQ
+844 AEMRIRLEQ
-853 ARWLEDVQLT
+853 ARWLEDVQLA
-863 SSDHSSLTL
+863 SSDQNSLTL

-941 PSGVALKDAV
+941 PNGAALKDAV

-968 RVPVLDTLA
+968 RVPVLDTLV

-1041 QKKLKETVP
+1041 QKKLKEPVP

-1100 EVKVLSSEEDTEL
+1100 EVKVLSSEEDAEL

-1137 TGCVSVPTVL
+1137 TGCVSVPNVL

-1221 GLLYTR
+1221 GLLYNR
-1227 WQTTSGQLPET
+1227 WQGTAGQLPET
-1238 NKVRLKLLVGF
+1238 NKVLVTLFPKSEVSGKLSGRTSDHERQLGP
-1249 LAVGDAWDTTHYPS
+1249 LAVPELKSCLEPGVPRAESVLELKPSFPQVQDYPCRDS
-1263 PAGHGAI
+1263 A
-1270 GHNSL
+1270 
-1275 CVAIQPVLY
+1275 CVV
-1284 PSDPSI
+1284 SDPQAHSPLVERAAACTRANL
-1290 KSMSLQLR
+1290 KRSFTVFCM
-1298 QGCCV
+1298 C
-1303 GQYQMLCTSPGA
+1303 YQRRIFIICA
-1315 ELKLWCQWIRGEVLV
+1315 VL
-1330 SAVSQHCCPVLVSGL
+1330 SVLTL
-1345 MNATSPREAS
+1345 
-1355 SSNHG
+1355 
-1360 SWAALALAK
+1360 
-1369 VKNVEHLDG
+1369 
-1378 FEKVTCKNSCGDCTE
+1378 KNSFSPLSLSFIIVISTE

-1424 ALQTEQR
+1424 VLQTEQR
-1431 SPAGAPRKKDGIS
+1431 SSVGPTNEKARKKDGIG

-1454 ERESFCDGKRA
+1454 DKETFCDGKRA

-1480 NHSKDL
+1480 SHSKDF
-1486 CTNKLERERERLL
+1486 CTNKLERERERFF
-1499 EMQRSAESHL
+1499 EMQRSSESHL
-1509 LPSDTS
+1509 LPSDMS

-1574 ISCTGK
+1574 ISCTAKDSQ

>member
-1 QDWQPPFA
+1 MVSEPQVNLSTQHGCWKTLKSNVSNILKLFLLNIKIQTSSFEELDDKGKSQIPRHDLEGSGPAEDWQPPFA

-66 LNRLVAEEGGFD
+66 LNRLVAEQGGFD

-127 LQKPDLTSDTKD
+127 LQKPDLSSDTKD

-148 QRQSVQPSETCP
+148 QRQSVPPSESCP
-160 PARRAKRLR
+160 PARRAKRLT
-169 AEVRE
+169 AEATNIKTE
-174 SVFLWASALWG
+174 SDPPEARTHNLRRRMGCAPPKSD
-185 QYLNFA
+185 
-191 ISILCFLVS
+191 SDKEMRSLV
-200 FPFQRESKTKL
+200 KL
-211 HQKSQ
+211 PEKK
-216 VTELPA
+216 ELPGEPEKDK
-222 CSLTRSSLKCSN
+222 SKVRSKKPTN
-234 SYSGTFLLQVDLY
+234 AVDLY

-423 LYVGMCFSSFCWHIE
+423 L
-438 DHWSYSINYL
+438 
-448 HWGEP
+448 GEP

-557 LHRYCVFSHDEM
+557 LNRYCVFSHDEM

-587 VQKDMAVMIEDEKRL
+587 VQKDMAIMIEEEKRL
-602 REKLDK
+602 REKVDK
-608 LGVTDSERVAFEL
+608 LGVTDSERVTFEL

-663 TYKYKLGYRYT
+663 TYKYKVGYRYT

-679 PMMTALKMRA
+679 PMMNALKMRA

-815 LLSEEMPSAADLQEL
+815 LLSEEMPSAAELQEL

-844 AELRIRLEQ
+844 AELRTRLEQ
-853 ARWLEDVQLT
+853 ARWLEDVHLA
-863 SSDHSSLTL
+863 SSDHNSLTL

-921 QSLSSLVAAVKEIE
+921 QSLSSLAAAVKELE

-941 PSGVALKDAV
+941 PNGAALKDAV
-951 QKAKDWLQEV
+951 QKAKDWMQEV

-996 ESLVSEVQA
+996 EALVAEVQA

-1016 ENSPYSLLEVLCPR
+1016 ENSPYSLLEVLCPW
-1030 CDIGMLNLKRK
+1030 CDIGMLSLKRK
-1041 QKKLKETVP
+1041 QKKLKEPVP

-1078 MATLGEARLKEMEAL
+1078 MATLGEARLREMEAL
-1093 RSLRAAN
+1093 RALRAAN
-1100 EVKVLSSEEDTEL
+1100 EVKVLASEEDAEL
-1113 KVCLCQKE
+1113 KVCVCQKE

-1137 TGCVSVPTVL
+1137 TGCVSVPGAS

-1158 HRSEKPPLEKIL
+1158 HRSQKPPLEKIL

-1207 YSGNLKLIQDKVGS
+1207 YSGNLKRIQDKVGS
-1221 GLLYTR
+1221 GLLHSR
-1227 WQTTSGQLPET
+1227 WQPSAGQLPET
-1238 NKVRLKLLVGF
+1238 NK
-1249 LAVGDAWDTTHYPS
+1249 
-1263 PAGHGAI
+1263 
-1270 GHNSL
+1270 NE
-1275 CVAIQPVLY
+1275 
-1284 PSDPSI
+1284 
-1290 KSMSLQLR
+1290 
-1298 QGCCV
+1298 CC
-1303 GQYQMLCTSPGA
+1303 
-1315 ELKLWCQWIRGEVLV
+1315 RG
-1330 SAVSQHCCPVLVSGL
+1330 
-1345 MNATSPREAS
+1345 
-1355 SSNHG
+1355 
-1360 SWAALALAK
+1360 
-1369 VKNVEHLDG
+1369 
-1378 FEKVTCKNSCGDCTE
+1378 
-1393 LDELMMEAQLLQVS
+1393 
-1407 LPEIQELYQ
+1407 
-1416 ILFTKQSP
+1416 
-1424 ALQTEQR
+1424 
-1431 SPAGAPRKKDGIS
+1431 KKDGMS

-1454 ERESFCDGKRA
+1454 ERETFCGEKRA
-1465 RVKKVRTPKKKKLKL
+1465 RVKKMRTPKKKKLKL
-1480 NHSKDL
+1480 SHPKDL
-1486 CTNKLERERERLL
+1486 CSNKLERERERLL
-1499 EMQRSAESHL
+1499 ELQRSSESHL
-1509 LPSDTS
+1509 VPSDMS
-1515 FSEQEDSEDEDAIC
+1515 SEQEDSEDEDAIC
-1529 PAVNCLQPEGD
+1529 PALNCLQPEGE

-1574 ISCTGK
+1574 TSCTGKDSQYRK

>member
-1 QDWQPPFA
+1 MAGRSGRPGRAMAEFLPPPECPVFEPSWEEFADPFAFIHKIRPIAEQTGICKVRPPPDWQPPFA

-66 LNRLVAEEGGFD
+66 LNRLVAEQGGFD

-119 QSGASLLC
+119 QSGASVCVSHQCNPHEPAGDSKLIFVCLGKQPDQLAVSIFPNTTLPLL
-127 LQKPDLTSDTKD
+127 LWV
-139 KEYKPHDIP
+139 
-148 QRQSVQPSETCP
+148 SV
-160 PARRAKRLR
+160 
-169 AEVRE
+169 
-174 SVFLWASALWG
+174 
-185 QYLNFA
+185 
-191 ISILCFLVS
+191 
-200 FPFQRESKTKL
+200 
-211 HQKSQ
+211 
-216 VTELPA
+216 
-222 CSLTRSSLKCSN
+222 
-234 SYSGTFLLQVDLY
+234 LQVDLY

-557 LHRYCVFSHDEM
+557 LNRYCVFSHDEM

-587 VQKDMAVMIEDEKRL
+587 VQKDMAIMIEEEKRL
-602 REKLDK
+602 REKVDK
-608 LGVTDSERVAFEL
+608 LGVTDSERVTFEL

-679 PMMTALKMRA
+679 PMMNALKMRA

-806 EAFQQQSQK
+806 ETFQQQSQK
-815 LLSEEMPSAADLQEL
+815 LLSEEMPSAAELQEL
-830 LDVSFDFDVDLPQL
+830 LDVSFDFDVELPQL
-844 AELRIRLEQ
+844 PELRARLEQ
-853 ARWLEDVQLT
+853 ARWLEDVQLAC
-863 SSDHSSLTL
+863 SEHSSLTL

-921 QSLSSLVAAVKEIE
+921 QFLSSLAAAVKELE

-941 PSGVALKDAV
+941 PNGAALKDAV

-961 EALQVGG
+961 EALQAGG
-968 RVPVLDTLA
+968 RVPVLDTLV
-977 ELVTRG
+977 ELVSRG
-983 RSIPVHLDYLPRL
+983 RSLPVHLEQLPRL
-996 ESLVSEVQA
+996 EALVAEVQA

-1016 ENSPYSLLEVLCPR
+1016 ENSPYSLLEVLCPW
-1030 CDIGMLNLKRK
+1030 CDIGMLSLKRK
-1041 QKKLKETVP
+1041 QKKLKEPVP

-1072 KDTASA
+1072 KDTAS
-1078 MATLGEARLKEMEAL
+1078 MATLGEARLREMEAL
-1093 RSLRAAN
+1093 RALRAAN
-1100 EVKVLSSEEDTEL
+1100 ELKVLASEEDAEL

-1137 TGCVSVPTVL
+1137 TGCVPVPGAAP
-1147 QGPRVWLCPHC
+1147 GPRVWLCPQC
-1158 HRSEKPPLEKIL
+1158 RRSEKPPLEKIL

-1207 YSGNLKLIQDKVGS
+1207 YSGNLKRIQDKVGS
-1221 GLLYTR
+1221 GLLYSR
-1227 WQTTSGQLPET
+1227 WQGSAGQLPET
-1238 NKVRLKLLVGF
+1238 NKVRLAARF
-1249 LAVGDAWDTTHYPS
+1249 
-1263 PAGHGAI
+1263 
-1270 GHNSL
+1270 
-1275 CVAIQPVLY
+1275 QPCQ
-1284 PSDPSI
+1284 
-1290 KSMSLQLR
+1290 MSFPQSE
-1298 QGCCV
+1298 CC
-1303 GQYQMLCTSPGA
+1303 
-1315 ELKLWCQWIRGEVLV
+1315 RG
-1330 SAVSQHCCPVLVSGL
+1330 
-1345 MNATSPREAS
+1345 
-1355 SSNHG
+1355 
-1360 SWAALALAK
+1360 
-1369 VKNVEHLDG
+1369 
-1378 FEKVTCKNSCGDCTE
+1378 
-1393 LDELMMEAQLLQVS
+1393 
-1407 LPEIQELYQ
+1407 
-1416 ILFTKQSP
+1416 
-1424 ALQTEQR
+1424 
-1431 SPAGAPRKKDGIS
+1431 KKDGMS

-1454 ERESFCDGKRA
+1454 ERETFCGEKRA
-1465 RVKKVRTPKKKKLKL
+1465 RVKKMRTPKKKKLKL
-1480 NHSKDL
+1480 SHSKDL
-1486 CTNKLERERERLL
+1486 CSNKLERERERLL
-1499 EMQRSAESHL
+1499 ELQRCSDSHL

-1574 ISCTGK
+1574 ASCAGKDAQGPPGDRRAADLCPRHSTLHHSFSSAEPGWAWCSLPSSPGGICW

>member
-1 QDWQPPFA
+1 MAEFLPPPECPVFEPSWEEFADPFAFIHKIRPIAEQTGICKVRPPPDWQPPFA

-127 LQKPDLTSDTKD
+127 LQKPDLTNDTKD

-169 AEVRE
+169 AEATNIKTESETPGARTHNLRRRMGCTPSKCENEKEIHSTVKQELTEKRE
-174 SVFLWASALWG
+174 HIGDVEKEKPKS
-185 QYLNFA
+185 
-191 ISILCFLVS
+191 
-200 FPFQRESKTKL
+200 RSKKPT
-211 HQKSQ
+211 
-216 VTELPA
+216 
-222 CSLTRSSLKCSN
+222 SS
-234 SYSGTFLLQVDLY
+234 VDLY

-376 VRGGKFKVRP
+376 VRDGKFKVRP

-557 LHRYCVFSHDEM
+557 LNRYCVFSHDEM

-578 VLDVVVAST
+578 DLDVVVAST
-587 VQKDMAVMIEDEKRL
+587 VQKDMSIMIEDERAL
-602 REKLDK
+602 REAVRK
-608 LGVTDSERVAFEL
+608 LGVTETERVAFEML
-621 FPDDERQCLKCK
+621 PDDERQCLKCK
-633 TTCFMSAVYCPC
+633 TTCFMSAVYCSC

-674 LEELY
+674 LDDLY
-679 PMMTALKMRA
+679 PMVNALKLRA

-695 ASNVNEALEAKIN
+695 ASNVNEALEAKMN
-708 NKKSLISFKALIEES
+708 NKRSLISFKALIEES

-766 GGKCQNQ
+766 GGKSQNQ

-806 EAFQQQSQK
+806 EAFQQHSQK
-815 LLSEEMPSAADLQEL
+815 LLSEEIPSAAELQKL
-830 LDVSFDFDVDLPQL
+830 LDVSFEFDVDLPQL
-844 AELRIRLEQ
+844 PELRIRLEQ
-853 ARWLEDVQLT
+853 ARWLEDVQQACA
-863 SSDHSSLTL
+863 DQSSLTL

-903 VSEHWDDKARNLI
+903 ISEHWDDKARNLI

-941 PSGVALKDAV
+941 PNGIVLKDVA

-961 EALQVGG
+961 EALQGGG
-968 RVPVLDTLA
+968 RVPVLDTLV
-977 ELVTRG
+977 ELLTRG

-996 ESLVSEVQA
+996 ESLVAEVQA
-1005 WKECAANTFLC
+1005 WKECASNTFLT

-1030 CDIGMLNLKRK
+1030 CDIGISGLKKK
-1041 QKKLKETVP
+1041 QKKLKEPVP
-1050 SGKKKST
+1050 SGKKKGT
-1057 KLETLS
+1057 KLESLS

-1072 KDTASA
+1072 RDTASA

-1093 RSLRAAN
+1093 RCLRAAN
-1100 EVKVLSSEEDTEL
+1100 EGKVLATEEDGEM

-1121 PAAPMIQ
+1121 PVAPMIQ

-1137 TGCVSVPTVL
+1137 TSCVSAPSIL
-1147 QGPRVWLCPHC
+1147 QGPHVWLCPHC

-1207 YSGNLKLIQDKVGS
+1207 YSGNLKHIQDKVGS
-1221 GLLYTR
+1221 GLLYSR
-1227 WQTTSGQLPET
+1227 WQTTAGQLPET
-1238 NKVRLKLLVGF
+1238 NKVSQTIGAMSFSLPH
-1249 LAVGDAWDTTHYPS
+1249 DWDSRTIYLHS
-1263 PAGHGAI
+1263 PF
-1270 GHNSL
+1270 ST
-1275 CVAIQPVLY
+1275 
-1284 PSDPSI
+1284 
-1290 KSMSLQLR
+1290 
-1298 QGCCV
+1298 
-1303 GQYQMLCTSPGA
+1303 GQNCIPLHV
-1315 ELKLWCQWIRGEVLV
+1315 I
-1330 SAVSQHCCPVLVSGL
+1330 SA
-1345 MNATSPREAS
+1345 
-1355 SSNHG
+1355 
-1360 SWAALALAK
+1360 
-1369 VKNVEHLDG
+1369 
-1378 FEKVTCKNSCGDCTE
+1378 E

-1424 ALQTEQR
+1424 VLQAEQK
-1431 SPAGAPRKKDGIS
+1431 SPVGPLNEKNEYCRGRRDGVG

-1454 ERESFCDGKRA
+1454 EREGFCDGKRA
-1465 RVKKVRTPKKKKLKL
+1465 RIKKMKTPKKKKLKL
-1480 NHSKDL
+1480 NYSKDL
-1486 CTNKLERERERLL
+1486 TNNKLERERERERLI
-1499 EMQRSAESHL
+1499 EVQRSSESHL

-1529 PAVNCLQPEGD
+1529 PAMNCLQPEGD

-1561 ISPEMAEKEDYIC
+1561 VSPEMAEKEDYIC
-1574 ISCTGK
+1574 VSCAGKDSQHRK

>member
-1 QDWQPPFA
+1 MAEFLPPPECPVFEPSWEEFADPFAFIHKIRPIAEQTGICKDWQPPFA

-78 VVCKERK
+78 LVCKDRK

-90 TRMGFAPG
+90 TKMGFAPG

-119 QSGASLLC
+119 QSGASLLAPDICSKLMCLVDDAVLEKC
-127 LQKPDLTSDTKD
+127 LQKQDLASDTKD

-160 PARRAKRLR
+160 PARRAKRMR
-169 AEVRE
+169 AEATNIKTDLEETTETKTHNLRRRMGSTPAKTDNEKESHVIVKRE
-174 SVFLWASALWG
+174 TVEKKQPIWEMDREKPKGRSKK
-185 QYLNFA
+185 
-191 ISILCFLVS
+191 S
-200 FPFQRESKTKL
+200 FN
-211 HQKSQ
+211 
-216 VTELPA
+216 A
-222 CSLTRSSLKCSN
+222 
-234 SYSGTFLLQVDLY
+234 VDLY

-296 ECNKPQEAFGF
+296 ECSKPQEAFGF

-376 VRGGKFKVRP
+376 VRGGKIKLRP

-489 VTIMNPNTLMAHG
+489 VTIMNPNTLMSHG
-502 VPVYRTNQCAGEFVI
+502 VPIYRTNQCAGEFVI

-557 LHRYCVFSHDEM
+557 LNRYCVFSHDEM
-569 ICKMASKAD
+569 ICRMAAKAES
-578 VLDVVVAST
+578 LDVVVAST
-587 VQKDMAVMIEDEKRL
+587 VEKDMAIMIEDEKAL
-602 REKLDK
+602 REAVRK
-608 LGVTDSERVAFEL
+608 LGVTNSERMNFEML
-621 FPDDERQCLKCK
+621 PDDERQCIKCK
-633 TTCFMSAVYCPC
+633 TTCYISAVCCSCNPDF
-645 KPGLLVCLYHVED
+645 LVCLYHVED

-663 TYKYKLGYRYT
+663 PYKYKMGYRYT
-674 LEELY
+674 VDELY
-679 PMMTALKMRA
+679 PMMNALKLRA

-695 ASNVNEALEAKIN
+695 ASNVNEALEAKVN
-708 NKKSLISFKALIEES
+708 NKKSLMSFKALIEES
-723 EMKKFP
+723 EMRKFP

-741 QDADKCASVAQ
+741 QDAEKCASVAQ

-766 GGKCQNQ
+766 GGKSQNQ
-773 LTVNELRLF
+773 LTVNELRSF

-795 TPLLKDLLDRV
+795 TILLKDFLNRV
-806 EAFQQQSQK
+806 EDFQKYSQK
-815 LLSEEMPSAADLQEL
+815 LLSEEIPSASELQKL
-830 LDVSFDFDVDLPQL
+830 LDVSFDFDVELPQL
-844 AELRIRLEQ
+844 GELRIRLEQ
-853 ARWLEDVQLT
+853 ARWLEDVQHVCL
-863 SSDHSSLTL
+863 DQNSLTL

-884 LAPYPAVEKAMAK
+884 LAPHPAVEKAMAR

-903 VSEHWDDKARNLI
+903 VSEHWDDKARTLI

-921 QSLSSLVAAVKEIE
+921 QSLSSLEAALKEIA

-941 PSGVALKDAV
+941 PNGIALKDAV
-951 QKAKDWLQEV
+951 KKAKDWLQEV
-961 EALQVGG
+961 EGLQTGG
-968 RVPVLDTLA
+968 RVPVLDTLV
-977 ELVTRG
+977 ELVSRS
-983 RSIPVHLDYLPRL
+983 RSIPVHLEYLPRL

-1005 WKECAANTFLC
+1005 WKECAANTFLT
-1016 ENSPYSLLEVLCPR
+1016 ENSSYSLLEVLCPR
-1030 CDIGMLNLKRK
+1030 CDIGTLGFKRK
-1041 QKKLKETVP
+1041 TKKLKEPLP

-1057 KLETLS
+1057 KLENLS

-1072 KDTASA
+1072 KETAAA
-1078 MATLGEARLKEMEAL
+1078 MATLGEARLKEMETL
-1093 RSLRAAN
+1093 HSLRAAN
-1100 EVKVLSSEEDTEL
+1100 EEKIFSNEQDLEL
-1113 KVCLCQKE
+1113 KVCLCQRE

-1128 CELCRGFFH
+1128 CELCRGVFH
-1137 TGCVSVPTVL
+1137 TSCVSASSTL
-1147 QGPRVWLCPHC
+1147 QEPRVWLCPHC

-1195 TVNWQHRAQQML
+1195 TVDWQHRAQQML
-1207 YSGNLKLIQDKVGS
+1207 SSGNIKLTQDKVGS
-1221 GLLYTR
+1221 GILYSR
-1227 WQTTSGQLPET
+1227 WQTMAGQLQET
-1238 NKVRLKLLVGF
+1238 SKVSQTIGATSFSLPHDWNNRSMHL
-1249 LAVGDAWDTTHYPS
+1249 HS
-1263 PAGHGAI
+1263 PFSTGQNCIPLHAI
-1270 GHNSL
+1270 S
-1275 CVAIQPVLY
+1275 
-1284 PSDPSI
+1284 
-1290 KSMSLQLR
+1290 
-1298 QGCCV
+1298 
-1303 GQYQMLCTSPGA
+1303 A
-1315 ELKLWCQWIRGEVLV
+1315 EL
-1330 SAVSQHCCPVLVSGL
+1330 
-1345 MNATSPREAS
+1345 N
-1355 SSNHG
+1355 
-1360 SWAALALAK
+1360 
-1369 VKNVEHLDG
+1369 
-1378 FEKVTCKNSCGDCTE
+1378 
-1393 LDELMMEAQLLQVS
+1393 ELMMEAQLLQVS
-1407 LPEIQELYQ
+1407 LPEIQELYE
-1416 ILFTKQSP
+1416 ILFTKQNPVSKS
-1424 ALQTEQR
+1424 EQR
-1431 SPAGAPRKKDGIS
+1431 SPVGPTNEKAESLKSENDCCRGKKDGICS
-1444 YMERKLKRRF
+1444 MERKLKRCF
-1454 ERESFCDGKRA
+1454 ERGDICNETRT
-1465 RVKKVRTPKKKKLKL
+1465 RVRKISPSKKKLKL
-1480 NHSKDL
+1480 THLRELGTS
-1486 CTNKLERERERLL
+1486 KLEKERLFDI
-1499 EMQRSAESHL
+1499 QRSSENQL
-1509 LPSDTS
+1509 LLSDMS
-1515 FSEQEDSEDEDAIC
+1515 FSEQEESEDEDAIC

-1546 CDGSCNQWFHQVCVG
+1546 CDGCCNQWFHQVCVG
-1561 ISPEMAEKEDYIC
+1561 VSPEMAEKEDYIC
-1574 ISCTGK
+1574 VSCTGKDSPYQK

>member
-1 QDWQPPFA
+1 MAEFLPPPECPVFEPSWEEFADPFAFIHKIRPIAEQTGICKVRPPPDWQPPFA

-119 QSGASLLC
+119 QSGASLLAPDICSKLMCLVDHAVLKKC
-127 LQKPDLTSDTKD
+127 LQKPDLTNDTKD

-169 AEVRE
+169 AEATNIKTESETPEARTHNLRRRMGCTPSKCENEKEIHSTVKRE
-174 SVFLWASALWG
+174 LAEK
-185 QYLNFA
+185 
-191 ISILCFLVS
+191 
-200 FPFQRESKTKL
+200 REHTGDMEKEKPKSRSKKPT
-211 HQKSQ
+211 
-216 VTELPA
+216 
-222 CSLTRSSLKCSN
+222 SS
-234 SYSGTFLLQVDLY
+234 VDLY

-376 VRGGKFKVRP
+376 VRDGKFKVRP

-557 LHRYCVFSHDEM
+557 LNRYCVFSHDEM

-578 VLDVVVAST
+578 DLDVVVAST
-587 VQKDMAVMIEDEKRL
+587 VQKDMSIMIEDERAL
-602 REKLDK
+602 REAVRK
-608 LGVTDSERVAFEL
+608 LGVTETERVAFEML
-621 FPDDERQCLKCK
+621 PDDERQCLKCK
-633 TTCFMSAVYCPC
+633 TTCFMSAVYCSC

-674 LEELY
+674 LDDLY
-679 PMMTALKMRA
+679 PMMNALKSRA

-723 EMKKFP
+723 EIKKFP

-766 GGKCQNQ
+766 GGKSQNQ

-806 EAFQQQSQK
+806 EAFQQHSQK
-815 LLSEEMPSAADLQEL
+815 LLSEEIPSAAELQKL
-830 LDVSFDFDVDLPQL
+830 LDVSFEFDVDLPQL
-844 AELRIRLEQ
+844 PELRIRLEQ
-853 ARWLEDVQLT
+853 AHWLEDVQQACA
-863 SSDHSSLTL
+863 DQSSLTL

-903 VSEHWDDKARNLI
+903 ISEHWDDKARNLI

-921 QSLSSLVAAVKEIE
+921 QTLSSLVAAVKEIE

-941 PSGVALKDAV
+941 PNGIVLKDVA

-961 EALQVGG
+961 EALQGGG
-968 RVPVLDTLA
+968 RVPVLDTLV
-977 ELVTRG
+977 ELLTRG

-996 ESLVSEVQA
+996 ESLVAEVQA
-1005 WKECAANTFLC
+1005 WKECASNTFLT
-1016 ENSPYSLLEVLCPR
+1016 ENSPYCLLEVLCPR
-1030 CDIGMLNLKRK
+1030 CDIGISGLKKK
-1041 QKKLKETVP
+1041 QKKLKEPVP
-1050 SGKKKST
+1050 SGKKKGT
-1057 KLETLS
+1057 KLESLS

-1072 KDTASA
+1072 RDTASA

-1093 RSLRAAN
+1093 RCLRAAN
-1100 EVKVLSSEEDTEL
+1100 EGKVLATEEDGEM

-1121 PAAPMIQ
+1121 PVAPMIQ

-1137 TGCVSVPTVL
+1137 TSCVSAPSIL
-1147 QGPRVWLCPHC
+1147 QGPHVWLCPHC

-1207 YSGNLKLIQDKVGS
+1207 YSGNLKHIQDKVGS
-1221 GLLYTR
+1221 GLLYSR
-1227 WQTTSGQLPET
+1227 WQTTAGQLPET
-1238 NKVRLKLLVGF
+1238 NKVSQTIGAMSFSLPH
-1249 LAVGDAWDTTHYPS
+1249 DWDSRTIYLHS
-1263 PAGHGAI
+1263 PF
-1270 GHNSL
+1270 ST
-1275 CVAIQPVLY
+1275 
-1284 PSDPSI
+1284 
-1290 KSMSLQLR
+1290 
-1298 QGCCV
+1298 
-1303 GQYQMLCTSPGA
+1303 GQNCIPLHV
-1315 ELKLWCQWIRGEVLV
+1315 I
-1330 SAVSQHCCPVLVSGL
+1330 SA
-1345 MNATSPREAS
+1345 
-1355 SSNHG
+1355 
-1360 SWAALALAK
+1360 
-1369 VKNVEHLDG
+1369 
-1378 FEKVTCKNSCGDCTE
+1378 E

-1424 ALQTEQR
+1424 VLQAEQK
-1431 SPAGAPRKKDGIS
+1431 SPVGPLNEKNEYCRGRRDGVG

-1454 ERESFCDGKRA
+1454 EREGFCDGKRA
-1465 RVKKVRTPKKKKLKL
+1465 RIKKMKTPKKKKLKL
-1480 NHSKDL
+1480 NYSKDL
-1486 CTNKLERERERLL
+1486 SNNKLERERERERLI
-1499 EMQRSAESHL
+1499 EVQRSSESHL

-1529 PAVNCLQPEGD
+1529 PAMNCLQPEGD

-1561 ISPEMAEKEDYIC
+1561 VSPEMAEKEDYIC
-1574 ISCTGK
+1574 VSCAGKDSQHRK